1 MNARML
7 SSMAAGL
14 LLLGGCSAGSQE
26 AADAPSA
33 GPGVL
38 TREQIAATD
47 QRTAYDAIRQLQP
60 LWLQTRRRSTGDI
73 DPVWVY
79 VDGVRRGDVTEL
91 RLMNA
96 DSILEVRHL
105 SAADATTRFGT
116 GHSSG
121 VIVVTT
127 IR

>member
-1 MNARML
+1 MNVRML
-7 SSMAAGL
+7 SSVAVGL

-26 AADAPSA
+26 AADTPSA

-38 TREQIAATD
+38 TREQIVATNH
-47 QRTAYDAIRQLQP
+47 RNAYDAIRQLQP
-60 LWLQTRRRSTGDI
+60 MWLQTRRRSTGAV

-79 VDGVRRGDVTEL
+79 VDGVRRGTVEEL
-91 RLMNA
+91 RMMNA
-96 DSILEVRHL
+96 DAVSEVRHL

-121 VIVVTT
+121 VILVTT
-127 IR
+127 MR